1 NSNTYALASMK
12 RSGLPRPQQSDANTR
27 RSRPHG
33 TLTERKSSF
42 LPSSVATPGKRQT
55 EKDTRNL
62 KDRTWQKAVV
72 IRAQSFIE
80 VVGLQALCTSSLKP
94 GSIWT
99 LKEIYNVLEGFVSGV
114 IDLGQSSSF
123 SSIPADSK
131 QRAEQLYNKIEY
143 LGYPYVLSKQVL
155 SSPNTPHNWPLVL
168 GLIDYL
174 CDKLD
179 ERKDGAA
186 QYQRMLQRPG
196 ECGASLGDTLHAMEE
211 GYAFFLQHG
220 KDGGHFVDRLVQP
233 SLIRKRRDL
242 AQAEEKARLAAEEAR
257 VWKERA
263 VPAQRLQ
270 QELQELQERFARA
283 EQEADRLRER
293 RSQLESELP
302 LKEAELAAG
311 RTQIDRLRDE
321 CEQLSERIRAQPV
334 SQAQVMSIRGDIKEL
349 ESYIGRLD
357 ETLANTEQA
366 IWASETQLSA
376 DHDKLSQACN
386 QVNVR
391 LAHLGLP
398 QRAVPELNDDAH
410 QSNQAI
416 EPAVKRH
423 LAYLADQISEANR
436 KREEA
441 RKRLDSI
448 IDAVETQEARLAT
461 INSMIEAEK
470 ASKRR
475 SEEAK
480 LQELSASVD
489 AATKQLASAE
499 AACDRQQERLARA
512 VRRERDAASRL
523 SVFEAE
529 LSRNLASAI
538 DAVKQAGSMEIE
550 IVARRAELD
559 SDRRRL
565 SDRLAELTRRCSHQL
580 VSIVSDIVATNNTN
594 LMAALLPRIQELHDQ
609 HRGGV
614 VGDNDN
620 VGDGDDAELLAAIC
634 CVSDKNPELE
644 KSSSNGNDDGEN

>member
-1 NSNTYALASMK
+1 MK

-143 LGYPYVLSKQVL
+143 LGYPYVLS
-155 SSPNTPHNWPLVL
+155 SPNTPHNWPLVL

-196 ECGASLGDTLHAMEE
+196 ECGASLGDILHAMEE

-416 EPAVKRH
+416 EPA
-423 LAYLADQISEANR
+423 
-436 KREEA
+436 REEA

-480 LQELSASVD
+480 LQ
-489 AATKQLASAE
+489 
-499 AACDRQQERLARA
+499 
-512 VRRERDAASRL
+512 
-523 SVFEAE
+523 
-529 LSRNLASAI
+529 
-538 DAVKQAGSMEIE
+538 
-550 IVARRAELD
+550 
-559 SDRRRL
+559 
-565 SDRLAELTRRCSHQL
+565 
-580 VSIVSDIVATNNTN
+580 
-594 LMAALLPRIQELHDQ
+594 
-609 HRGGV
+609 
-614 VGDNDN
+614 
-620 VGDGDDAELLAAIC
+620 
-634 CVSDKNPELE
+634 
-644 KSSSNGNDDGEN
+644 